1 MIDLAPLLTQVVIP
15 LATPVVATAATWAFA
30 TIAGHFH
37 MRIQDSQRELV
48 NAVIQRGITY
58 AASKVPA
65 SIPVSAGGGLKD
77 MAAQYVIDHIP
88 GALRSLG
95 VTPAALGQMVE
106 ARLPTA
112 PATVELVTPPY

>member
-30 TIAGHFH
+30 AIAGHFH
-37 MRIQDSQRELV
+37 MRIQDSHRELI
-48 NAVIQRGITY
+48 NQVIYRGIAY
-58 AASKVPA
+58 ATSKAP
-65 SIPVSAGGGLKD
+65 STIGVSTGSAVKD